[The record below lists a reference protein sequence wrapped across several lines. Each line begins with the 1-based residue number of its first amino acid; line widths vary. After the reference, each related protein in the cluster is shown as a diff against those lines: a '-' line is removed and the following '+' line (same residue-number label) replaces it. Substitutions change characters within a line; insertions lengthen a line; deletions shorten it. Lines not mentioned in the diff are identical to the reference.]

1 MSKILSIVN
10 PFASFGNVGTT
21 TAARKTTSE
30 INFVPTKARSLSTKQ
45 RASVISS
52 DSKIVQ
58 YSVYAFAALNIVM
71 LLGYIIS
78 INTSAAAGYEFSK
91 LQRGVVTLT
100 EENKKLT
107 LGNAEINSMSSIN
120 DTLNQEGFVPVSGA
134 EYVQTTA
141 QHLTQR

>member
-1 MSKILSIVN
+1 MSKILSLVN
-10 PFASFGNVGTT
+10 PFVSFKGASAVATP
-21 TAARKTTSE
+21 RKTTSE
-30 INFVPTKARSLSTKQ
+30 INFVPAKARSLSTK
-45 RASVISS
+45 RHASIVSS

-58 YSVYAFAALNIVM
+58 YGVYAFAALNVVM

-91 LQRGVVTLT
+91 LQRGVASLT

-107 LGNAEINSMSSIN
+107 LRNAEINSMTVIN

-134 EYVQTTA
+134 EYIQTTA